1 VTGTGGPRP
10 SRLAR
15 LFSRRALL
23 DALTYAASAVTA
35 LIFMAPIL
43 WAIDLSLKTRTDIFA
58 WPPALIDF
66 SPTLANFRSVF
77 APSGHFVA
85 VLVNSVEVALLSTVV
100 AVGAGASAAFA
111 MSGRRAE
118 RRQGGADWL
127 ALSLL
132 VFRMIPPVALV
143 IPYYV
148 VFKAFGLIGT
158 RAALVISHSAF
169 ALAVVVFIL
178 KGFFDEIPREI
189 EEAAVIDGVT
199 PFQVFRLIIIP
210 ISKAALA
217 ASCIFAFLV
226 SWNEFLFVS
235 LLSSAATQTLPVA
248 VSGFINEVYTSW
260 GELAAATVVGVI
272 PALLFSLFG
281 QRFLLAGLA
290 AGAVK

>member
-1 VTGTGGPRP
+1 MTGTGGPRP
-10 SRLAR
+10 NRLAR
-15 LFSRRALL
+15 LFSRRAFL
-23 DALTYAASAVTA
+23 DALTYAASAVIA

-43 WAIDLSLKTRTDIFA
+43 WAINLSLKSRTDIFA
-58 WPPALIDF
+58 WPPALIGF

-77 APSGHFVA
+77 APTGHFVA

-118 RRQGGADWL
+118 RRQAGADWL

-148 VFKAFGLIGT
+148 VFKAFGLVGT

-290 AGAVK
+290 TGAVK